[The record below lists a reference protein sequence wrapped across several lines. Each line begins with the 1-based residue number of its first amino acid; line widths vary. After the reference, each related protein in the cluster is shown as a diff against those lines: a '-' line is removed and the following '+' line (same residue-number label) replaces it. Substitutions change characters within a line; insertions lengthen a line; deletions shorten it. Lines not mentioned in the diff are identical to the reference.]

1 MPSMLSLCIAFH
13 AATANAADKPTPAH
27 DAAAFNKL
35 LETGQAATALQGIEA
50 ALSDHP
56 RDAQLRFL
64 KGVALMQQQRASEAI
79 EVFLR
84 LTEEFPE
91 LAEPYN
97 NLAVLYASKSELG
110 KARAALEMAIR
121 AAPDFAVAHENLGDL
136 YLDIAASS
144 YARAAKL
151 EPGSQSV
158 QRKLKLTLD
167 FSQNVHAI
175 KRAP

>member
-1 MPSMLSLCIAFH
+1 LTLVLSCCISFS
-13 AATANAADKPTPAH
+13 ATPASAADKPAPAH

-35 LETGQAATALQGIEA
+35 LETGQAATALHRIEA
-50 ALSDHP
+50 ALTEHP

-64 KGVALMQQQRASEAI
+64 KGVALMQQQRATEAI
-79 EVFLR
+79 EVFMR

-110 KARAALEMAIR
+110 KARAALELAIR

-136 YLDIAASS
+136 YLDIAAAS
-144 YARAAKL
+144 YARAAGL
-151 EPGSQSV
+151 EPGNQSV

-167 FSQNVHAI
+167 FSQNVRAI